1 LSAASSTAPLPRALA
16 HAAAGAWPAAESRGS
31 VTLPFA
37 ERHRR
42 RLRLTLDQGG
52 ALLLDLPRAVAL
64 APGDGLAL
72 EGGGWIEVRAA
83 IEELAEIRAE
93 DPLLFVRVAWH
104 LGNRHLPTQ
113 VFADRLVIRPDHVI
127 EAMVRG
133 LGAEVRAIR
142 APFQPEGGAYG
153 GSAGGHHHG
162 HGHDDH
168 GHDHDHDHDR
178 EHQHGHHHAGAR
190 NHG

>member
-1 LSAASSTAPLPRALA
+1 MSETPALPRALA
-16 HAAAGAWPAAESRGS
+16 QAPAGAWPPAESRGS

-52 ALLLDLPRAVAL
+52 PLLLDLPRAVAL

-83 IEELAEIRAE
+83 VEELAEIRAA

-162 HGHDDH
+162 HH
-168 GHDHDHDHDR
+168 HDHDHDHRHDHGR
-178 EHQHGHHHAGAR
+178 HHGHGQA
-190 NHG
+190 